1 MPTIL
6 VTGAAGF
13 IGSYVAKALLAR
25 GDVVVGVDDFN
36 DYYDVALKEK
46 RVAPLRENAN
56 FTLYRGDIR
65 DHDAMKKVFAKRSI
79 DTICHLAARA
89 GVRPSVQYPKLYV
102 ETNILGTENI
112 LECAREFTIPH
123 VVFASSASVYGNS
136 SAVPYKESDPVD
148 HPISPYAATKKA
160 CELLAYT
167 YHHLYGLRCIGL
179 RFFTAYG
186 PAGRPDMAYFL
197 FADALRS
204 GKPIQVFNKGKLR
217 RDFTYIDDIVDG
229 VVRALDADHLGY
241 DIINLGNSK
250 PVELGYFIKCL
261 EKEMGVT
268 GEKIMCDMQ
277 PGDVLQ
283 TYADVTKAKELLL
296 WEPHT
301 SIEDGLHRFVEWY
314 KAEYMKP

>member
-1 MPTIL
+1 MSTIL

-13 IGSYVAKALLAR
+13 IGSYVTKALLAR
-25 GDVVVGVDDFN
+25 GDVVIGVDDFN
-36 DYYDVALKEK
+36 DYYNITLKEK
-46 RVAPLRENAN
+46 RVKPFQANTN
-56 FTLYRGDIR
+56 FTLYRDDIR
-65 DHDAMKKVFAKRSI
+65 DHNAMKKVFAKHSI
-79 DTICHLAARA
+79 DKICHLAARA

-112 LECAREFTIPH
+112 FECAREFTIPH

-148 HPISPYAATKKA
+148 HPISPYAATKKT

-197 FADALRS
+197 FADALRT
-204 GKPIQVFNKGKLR
+204 GKPIQVFNHGKLR
-217 RDFTYIDDIVDG
+217 RDFTYIDDIANG
-229 VVRALDADHLGY
+229 VIRAIDADHLGY
-241 DIINLGNSK
+241 EIINLGHSK
-250 PVELGYFIKCL
+250 PVELGYFIECL
-261 EKEMGVT
+261 EKEMGASGKKV
-268 GEKIMCDMQ
+268 MCDMQ

-283 TYADVTKAKELLL
+283 TYADVTKAKDLLG

-301 SIEDGLHRFVEWY
+301 PIEEGLHRFVQWY
-314 KAEYMKP
+314 TAEYTAS